1 MKLGWLT
8 ILAAIALSSGCAFAP
23 QAVIISPQVDVQAS
37 EVGADRSV
45 NLNVVDER
53 PRTTLGTR
61 GVRGVG
67 ADLTIEG
74 DLSATVQKAL
84 VEGLAKQRFK
94 PLIDSNPESRELR
107 VEIRNL
113 DYTMIMGFWSGT
125 LKVDISLKAICIRGS
140 QRPYEQLHRGEI
152 AESVQVVQ
160 SAEANNSYISQA
172 VSAAVNSLLKD
183 RKLLICLSE

>member
-1 MKLGWLT
+1 MKLGWPT
-8 ILAAIALSSGCAFAP
+8 ILAVAAVSSGCAFAP
-23 QAVIISPQVDVQAS
+23 QAVIISPKVDVRAS

-53 PRTTLGTR
+53 PRKTLGTR
-61 GVRGVG
+61 GVQGVG

-84 VEGLAKQRFK
+84 VEGLTKQRFK
-94 PLIDSNPESRELR
+94 PVIDSNPESRELR

-113 DYTMIMGFWSGT
+113 DYTMLMGFWAGT
-125 LKVDISLKAICIRGS
+125 LKVDISLKAICVRGS
-140 QRPYEQLHRGEI
+140 QRPYEQLHRGEFT
-152 AESVQVVQ
+152 ESVQVVQ

-172 VSAAVNSLLKD
+172 VSSAVNSLLQD
-183 RKLLICLSE
+183 RKLLTCLSA